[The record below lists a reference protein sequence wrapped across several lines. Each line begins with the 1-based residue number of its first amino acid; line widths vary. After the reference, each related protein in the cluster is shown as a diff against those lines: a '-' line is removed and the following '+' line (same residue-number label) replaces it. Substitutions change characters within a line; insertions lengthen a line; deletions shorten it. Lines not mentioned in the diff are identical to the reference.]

1 MLLAAAAPPP
11 LLFQPP
17 VIPAAAVAAWN
28 QSLFACSSE
37 STSEAFSRSS
47 LEIKSPPIDSCHKSS
62 ANKFSSKSYSKLTI
76 EIYRTQVSWRIIN
89 AWTSSIVLGDRR
101 PGGGGEISLPL
112 FPKTS
117 YMYRQRGPAGRK
129 NFGLAN
135 GKRSTCSLRA
145 ERDRQK
151 KSI

>member
-1 MLLAAAAPPP
+1 ME
-11 LLFQPP
+11 
-17 VIPAAAVAAWN
+17 N
-28 QSLFACSSE
+28 
-37 STSEAFSRSS
+37 
-47 LEIKSPPIDSCHKSS
+47 
-62 ANKFSSKSYSKLTI
+62 
-76 EIYRTQVSWRIIN
+76 N
-89 AWTSSIVLGDRR
+89 AWTSSSIVLGDRR

-117 YMYRQRGPAGRK
+117 YIYRQRGPARRK

-151 KSI
+151 KIYLIWWSIIFSGELKRVENENSIRRVLRRLVGMCVGILF